1 MAGQIIRPKIKHAIV
16 TLLNE
21 SVAKCLLN
29 VFGYTYRPRV
39 LPTSVIETSCCS
51 EKQRIKGCMNRERA
65 ENNRLSVQS

>member
-1 MAGQIIRPKIKHAIV
+1 MAGQIIRPKIKQAIV

-29 VFGYTYRPRV
+29 VYGYTYRLGV

-51 EKQRIKGCMNRERA
+51 EKQRIKRCMNRERA